1 LYHYTKPFFSRLFTV
16 PQLNFAKDT
25 LNQDDEVAT
34 SIEHAFIEKFAIGAQ
49 FSSIDELEAVAK
61 EFGKEHSIVL
71 ATLRSNKRMV
81 YLICK
86 HGQEYC
92 AAKKPVAEAKNNEK
106 DQWTSYF

>member
-1 LYHYTKPFFSRLFTV
+1 MDLFSRLLTV
-16 PQLNFAKDT
+16 SQFNFVKDT

-34 SIEHAFIEKFAIGAQ
+34 SIEHDFIETFAIGVQ
-49 FSSIDELEAVAK
+49 FSYIDELEAVAK
-61 EFGKEHSIVL
+61 EFGKEHSVVL
-71 ATLRSNKRMV
+71 TTLRSNKRMV

-92 AAKKPVAEAKNNEK
+92 ATKKPATEAENNEK